1 MPRPRKPHWH
11 AAKNPSI
18 ISDYPAD
25 TEKPPDGGFFIVLR
39 ESPDRPGY
47 IISDSP
53 VTPVVT
59 GKNEKSL

>member
-1 MPRPRKPHWH
+1 MPRPRKPRWP

-25 TEKPPDGGFFIVLR
+25 TEKPPDGGFFM
-39 ESPDRPGY
+39 
-47 IISDSP
+47 SDTP
-53 VTPVVT
+53 VTLVVT